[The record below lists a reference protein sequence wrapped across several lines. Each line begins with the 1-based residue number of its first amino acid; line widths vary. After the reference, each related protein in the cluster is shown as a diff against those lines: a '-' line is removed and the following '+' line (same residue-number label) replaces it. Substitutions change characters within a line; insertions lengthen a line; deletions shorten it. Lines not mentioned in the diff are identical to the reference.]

1 MTNLQDPKVVP
12 VNGLPD
18 SMVEGG
24 TGFNPEPEEI
34 IYPKLKKGQRLTPE
48 INATRED
55 WRLYHKYKHDMHT
68 QAFFMGPGKSN
79 QEGLGKGVAR
89 RASSI
94 IGTEQVLTNAKA
106 RFATAVVLDSVP
118 GWDFRP

>member
-68 QAFFMGPGKSN
+68 QAFFMGPGRSN

-89 RASSI
+89 RASSTI
-94 IGTEQVLTNAKA
+94 VIDQVCSNK
-106 RFATAVVLDSVP
+106 RKS
-118 GWDFRP
+118 